1 MVSVSEASRIIL
13 ENLYNPVFMTCK
25 LTESVGRVIDEEVV
39 ADRDFPPFDRVTMD
53 GIGVSYEQ
61 LLSGQREFNI
71 EGIQPAGV
79 PQKKLNIKTNC
90 LEVMTG
96 AIVPEGVDTV
106 IRYEDV
112 EISNGKAHVSIDEFK
127 LFQNI
132 HARGI
137 DVKVNNK
144 LMAPGQILSAAEV
157 ALLASV
163 GKSEVKVKS
172 TPRISIIS
180 TGDELVDVNA
190 VPELHQIRRS
200 NSYALYAALREM
212 GITASMY
219 HVIDSEIEIENSLK
233 EILATS
239 DSIIL
244 SGGVSK
250 GKFDYVPKV
259 LEKLSVKKLF
269 HQVSQRPGKPFWFG
283 TSKDNKV
290 VFALPG
296 NPVSTFM
303 CYYKFIKPWLLE
315 SLGTMHSSLTAIL
328 AKDFTFQPPLTYF
341 LQVKAKVEGGRLMAY
356 PVVGGGSG
364 DFANL
369 GEVDGFLE
377 LPLEQ
382 SEFKAGDVFPFIGFR
397 YIK

>member
-13 ENLYNPVFMTCK
+13 NNLYSPGTITCP
-25 LTESVGRVIDEEVV
+25 LTESVGKVIAETIT
-39 ADRDFPPFDRVTMD
+39 ADRDFPPFDRVMMD

-96 AIVPEGVDTV
+96 AIVPEGIDTV

-112 EISNGKAHVSIDEFK
+112 EIANGKAHVSIDAFK

-137 DVKVNNK
+137 DVKENNK
-144 LMAPGQILSAAEV
+144 LIAPGQILSAAEV

-172 TPRISIIS
+172 TPGISIIS

-200 NSYALYAALREM
+200 NSYALHAALYEM
-212 GITASMY
+212 GITASLH
-219 HVIDSEIEIENSLK
+219 HVIDREIEIENSLK
-233 EILATS
+233 EILKTS
-239 DSIIL
+239 DAIIL

-250 GKFDYVPKV
+250 GKFDFVPKV
-259 LEKLSVKKLF
+259 LEKLGVKKLF

-283 TSKDNKV
+283 TSNDSKV

-303 CYYKFIKPWLLE
+303 CYYRFIQPWLMK
-315 SLGTMHSSLTAIL
+315 SLGTSHSSPTAIL

-341 LQVKAKVEGGRLMAY
+341 LQVKIKVEDGRLMAY
-356 PVVGGGSG
+356 PVIGGGSG

-369 GEVDGFLE
+369 GDVDGFLE
-377 LPLEQ
+377 LPLEC
-382 SEFKAGDVFPFIGFR
+382 SEFKAGEVFPFVGFR
-397 YIK
+397 H